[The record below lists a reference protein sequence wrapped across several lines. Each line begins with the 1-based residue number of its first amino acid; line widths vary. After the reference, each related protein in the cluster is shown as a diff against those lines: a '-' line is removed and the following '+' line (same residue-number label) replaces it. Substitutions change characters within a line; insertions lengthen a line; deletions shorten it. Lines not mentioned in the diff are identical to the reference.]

1 MTYAEAIQ
9 FYLSTHAE
17 HNPFEE
23 VRLAER
29 SELIARKEMGD
40 ELEICDDEYDWNI
53 IEDMKVTLIEE
64 EVRYIANKPYIGRI
78 CYVR

>member
-1 MTYAEAIQ
+1 MTYAEAIK
-9 FYLSTHAE
+9 FYTDTHAE

-23 VRLAER
+23 VRKADG

-40 ELEICDDEYDWNI
+40 ELEICDKDYDWGT
-53 IEDMKVTLIEE
+53 IEDMQVTLIEE
-64 EVRYIANKPYIGRI
+64 EVRHISDKPYIGRI